1 MISIAKFRNGIHK
14 YLERE
19 LIASMGGWQKWVF
32 GAGAALLLN
41 RFETIMTGLQNNPI
55 IKMMDVID
63 GDQINIEALYVA
75 FREQAQTT
83 PAVIEI
89 PGMGTIKM
97 SATDIDLLYNAI
109 MEA

>member
-1 MISIAKFRNGIHK
+1 MISITKFRNGIQK

-19 LIASMGGWQKWVF
+19 LLASMAGWQKWVF
-32 GAGAALLLN
+32 GAGTVLLLN
-41 RFETIMTGLQNNPI
+41 RFDVLISGLKEHPI
-55 IKMMDVID
+55 IKMMDVLN
-63 GDQINIEALYVA
+63 GDQVNIDALYRA

-97 SATDIDLLYNAI
+97 AATDIDMLYNMI
-109 MEA
+109 LEA

>member
-41 RFETIMTGLQNNPI
+41 RLETIMTGLQNNPI
-55 IKMMDVID
+55 IKMMDVMD
-63 GDQINIEALYVA
+63 GDQINIEALYAA
-75 FREQAQTT
+75 FREQAQTA

-89 PGMGTIKM
+89 PGIGTIKM
-97 SATDIDLLYNAI
+97 ATSDIDVLYSVL